1 MALEYGIGRKGQ
13 KWVSPDRL
21 SYQTT
26 PISIKQI
33 LCSNFCVQTLDVD
46 SFFTEWQ
53 YLHCSVSFP
62 FTLSKTDW
70 AMWKASQYSSAL
82 TGWKL
87 IFWVLTLDQY
97 LVTNSLIFSHHYCL
111 RYSLCQAFALH
122 AYPLSVTIRLFHVI
136 IHMIPA
142 LVTYH
147 LMNDW
152 PSRTLFR
159 VINFIV
165 LRKFDLKHYQGF
177 GYTLN
182 THSHRSCLWPEIRI
196 KQILI
201 IPIHDFICS
210 SMFHRSY
217 IKDQDCDRIPQY

>member
-1 MALEYGIGRKGQ
+1 MRSRNVGAYYVHKHDIRVWHMALEYGIGRKGQ

-122 AYPLSVTIRLFHVI
+122 AYPLRAWWIEE
-136 IHMIPA
+136 PA
-142 LVTYH
+142 TLA
-147 LMNDW
+147 
-152 PSRTLFR
+152 SRQKL
-159 VINFIV
+159 
-165 LRKFDLKHYQGF
+165 
-177 GYTLN
+177 
-182 THSHRSCLWPEIRI
+182 
-196 KQILI
+196 
-201 IPIHDFICS
+201 
-210 SMFHRSY
+210 Y
-217 IKDQDCDRIPQY
+217 I